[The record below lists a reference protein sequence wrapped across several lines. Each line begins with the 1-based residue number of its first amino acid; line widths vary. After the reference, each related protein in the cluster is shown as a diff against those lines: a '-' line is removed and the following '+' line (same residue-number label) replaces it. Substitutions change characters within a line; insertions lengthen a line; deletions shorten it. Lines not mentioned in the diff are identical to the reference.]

1 MTKRLIVLA
10 ALAATLAAPAVSFA
24 DGGGSTTTPTAA
36 HDGSKL
42 SAALDRAS
50 ARLDKRFAAFSAKCL
65 VQNAPKGCERA
76 ARRGVRRIKLAEAVL
91 TRLEN
96 AIKTKC
102 GGANPPGLCANAGTI
117 TGKIDALLSK
127 LQSDASAI
135 VAAFPNAAGNA
146 AASQSSGSS

>member
-1 MTKRLIVLA
+1 MTRRLIVLV
-10 ALAATLAAPAVSFA
+10 ALAAMLAVPAVSFA
-24 DGGGSTTTPTAA
+24 DGGSTTTPTSA

-65 VQNAPKGCERA
+65 VQNAPTGCARA
-76 ARRGVRRIKLAEAVL
+76 ARRGIRRITLAKAVL

-96 AIKTKC
+96 AIETKC
-102 GGANPPGLCANAGTI
+102 GGSNPPGLCANAGTI

-127 LQSDASAI
+127 LQSDASAL
-135 VAAFPNAAGNA
+135 VAAFPKAAGSG
-146 AASQSSGSS
+146 AASQSSSSS